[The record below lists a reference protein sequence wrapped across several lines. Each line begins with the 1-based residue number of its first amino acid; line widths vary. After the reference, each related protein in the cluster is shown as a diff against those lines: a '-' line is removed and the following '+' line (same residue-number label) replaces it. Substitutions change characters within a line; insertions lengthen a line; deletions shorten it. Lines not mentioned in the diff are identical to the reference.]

1 MGLEKAGRVVKSLSP
16 GAPGTKQWQERYGDR
31 LVRVRYRGNAKRRV
45 RSTTVEII
53 VEEAY
58 WDPEGHP
65 FLSVDDENLVKGL
78 DRQAMDLFKFR
89 LSFHLAGLLSI
100 YEILPIHS
108 NTTCHL
114 AQL

>member
-31 LVRVRYRGNAKRRV
+31 LGVRYRGNAKRRV

-58 WDPEGHP
+58 WDPEGH
-65 FLSVDDENLVKGL
+65 
-78 DRQAMDLFKFR
+78 QAYK
-89 LSFHLAGLLSI
+89 LAMFNNG
-100 YEILPIHS
+100 HS
-108 NTTCHL
+108 T
-114 AQL
+114 